1 VGATFS
7 VVLSSHTMVKPIR
20 TLLFTLVSWLVET
33 VTALP
38 SSSISPFRNRDVATL
53 TVMSATQLAA
63 LAPYTQFARAAY
75 CSPNIVQGWK
85 CGGMLI

>member
-1 VGATFS
+1 M
-7 VVLSSHTMVKPIR
+7 LKPAR
-20 TLLFTLVSWLVET
+20 TLLFALVLVGT

-38 SSSISPFRNRDVATL
+38 SAVIPPFRDRDVATL
-53 TVMSATQLAA
+53 TVMPAAQLAA

-85 CGGMLI
+85 CGGTLI